1 MQIYFTQ
8 LADAVCALP
17 APGGGDVGIDRILL
31 NFSAEQSDFIR
42 FNHARV
48 RQATQVDQRF
58 ATVSVVAGL
67 RRADGSLSLSG
78 DLHRDTALLL
88 AERATLIAQL
98 PFIPEDPYLLLPEV
112 VQDTER
118 TEEGRLPNA
127 VSVIEAVAAHAG
139 DADFVGFYAGGGVQ
153 RAFADSR
160 GQRNWHSVRSFNFEW
175 CIYQAADKAVKAAYA
190 GTEWRDEEL
199 AARIRDS
206 AVRSALLA
214 QPARVLSPG
223 AYRVYFSPVAVADLL
238 GTLSW
243 GGFGLKAVRT
253 GVSSL
258 VLMHRDGLR
267 LNAQVDLTEATATGT
282 APRFQGDGFVKPD
295 TVPLVRAGHVA
306 DTLVSPR
313 SAREYGMP
321 TNAGAGESPEAL
333 ALQPG
338 DLPAA
343 EVLQRLGTGVWISN
357 LHYLNYSD
365 RQACRVTGMT
375 RFACWWVEDG
385 RLVAPIQVMR
395 FDDSLLRMFGEG
407 LVALTDEA
415 ELVPDAATYSARQLG
430 SVTAPGA
437 IVDGFC
443 LTL

>member
-1 MQIYFTQ
+1 RY
-8 LADAVCALP
+8 
-17 APGGGDVGIDRILL
+17 
-31 NFSAEQSDFIR
+31 
-42 FNHARV
+42 
-48 RQATQVDQRF
+48 ATI
-58 ATVSVVAGL
+58 SVVAGL

-78 DLHRDTALLL
+78 DLHRDAERLL
-88 AERATLIAQL
+88 AERATLVAQL
-98 PFIPEDPYLLLPEV
+98 PFIPEDPYLLLPDTV
-112 VQDTER
+112 ANTER
-118 TEEGRLPNA
+118 DEQGDVPNA
-127 VSVIEAVAAHAG
+127 VSVIEAVAQLAG
-139 DADFVGFYAGGGVQ
+139 AVDFVGFYAGGGVQ

-190 GTEWRDEEL
+190 GTQWSDTEL

-206 AVRSALLA
+206 AARSALLA

-223 AYRVYFSPVAVADLL
+223 AYRVYFSPVAVGELL

-243 GGFGLKAVRT
+243 GGFGLKAVKT

-258 VLMHRDGLR
+258 IKMHRDGVR
-267 LNAQVDLTEATATGT
+267 LDERITLAEATGTGT

-295 TVPLVRAGHVA
+295 AVPLIRAGVVA

-313 SAREYGMP
+313 SAREYGQP
-321 TNAGAGESPEAL
+321 TNGSGGGESPEAL
-333 ALQPG
+333 ALQAG

-343 EVLQRLGTGVWISN
+343 DVLQRLGTGVWISN

-385 RLVAPIQVMR
+385 KLVAPIQVMR
-395 FDDSLLRMFGEG
+395 FDDSFLRMFGEG
-407 LVALTDEA
+407 LVALTDVA

>member
-1 MQIYFTQ
+1 MQIYFQQ
-8 LADAVCALP
+8 LADAVCTLP
-17 APGGGDVGIDRILL
+17 GGIDRVLL

-42 FNHARV
+42 FNHAQV
-48 RQATQVDQRF
+48 RQATQVDQRY

-67 RRADGSLSLSG
+67 RRADGSLSLCG
-78 DLHRDTALLL
+78 DPQRDIQRLL
-88 AERATLIAQL
+88 AERATLIEQL
-98 PFIPEDPYLLLPEV
+98 PFIPEDPYLLLPGV
-112 VQDTER
+112 VTNTER
-118 TEEGRLPNA
+118 TEEGNVPNA
-127 VSVIEAVAAHAG
+127 VSVIEAVARHAAG
-139 DADFVGFYAGGGVQ
+139 VDFVGFYAGGGVQ

-190 GTEWRDEEL
+190 GTDWQGDEL

-206 AVRSALLA
+206 AARSALLA

-223 AYRVYFSPVAVADLL
+223 AYRVYFSPVAVAEML

-243 GGFGLKAVRT
+243 GGFGLKAVKT

-258 VLMHRDGLR
+258 ILMHRDGMR
-267 LNAQVDLTEATATGT
+267 LNAGVNLLEATSTGT

-295 TVPLVRAGHVA
+295 AVPLVRAGVVA
-306 DTLVSPR
+306 DSLVSPR
-313 SAREYGMP
+313 SAQEYGQP
-321 TNAGAGESPEAL
+321 TNGSGGGESPEAL
-333 ALQPG
+333 ALGPG
-338 DLPAA
+338 DLPAT

-365 RQACRVTGMT
+365 RQACRITGMT

-407 LVALTDEA
+407 LVALTDAA
-415 ELVPDAATYSARQLG
+415 ELVPDAATYGARQLG

>member
-1 MQIYFTQ
+1 MQAYFKQ
-8 LADAVCALP
+8 LADLVCALP
-17 APGGGDVGIDRILL
+17 DGIDRVLL

-42 FNHARV
+42 FNHAKV
-48 RQATQVDQRF
+48 RQATQVDQRY
-58 ATVSVVAGL
+58 ATVSVVQGL
-67 RRADGSLSLSG
+67 CRADGSLSLSG
-78 DLHRDTALLL
+78 DVQRDAERLL
-88 AERATLIAQL
+88 AERATLIEQL
-98 PFIPEDPYLLLPEV
+98 PFIPEDPYLLLPDTL
-112 VQDTER
+112 QDTER
-118 TEEGRLPNA
+118 DEQGEVPNA
-127 VSVIEAVAAHAG
+127 VSVIDAVAQHAG
-139 DADFVGFYAGGGVQ
+139 GVDFVGFYAGGGVQ

-190 GTEWRDEEL
+190 GTHWSDAEL
-199 AARIRDS
+199 ATRIRDS
-206 AVRSALLA
+206 AARSALLA

-243 GGFGLKAVRT
+243 GGFGLKAVQT

-258 VLMHRDGLR
+258 IKMHRDGLR
-267 LNAQVDLTEATATGT
+267 LDARIDLAEATGSGT

-295 TVPLVRAGHVA
+295 AVPLVTAGVVA

-313 SAREYGMP
+313 SAREYGQP
-321 TNAGAGESPEAL
+321 TNGSGGGESPEAL

-343 EVLQRLGTGVWISN
+343 DVLARLGTGVWISN

-365 RQACRVTGMT
+365 RQACRMTGMT

-385 RLVAPIQVMR
+385 KLVAPIQVMR

-407 LVALTDEA
+407 LVALTDVA

-437 IVDGFC
+437 IVEGFC

>member
-1 MQIYFTQ
+1 MQIYFQQ
-8 LADAVCALP
+8 LADAVCVLSAGL
-17 APGGGDVGIDRILL
+17 DRILL

-42 FNHARV
+42 FNHAQV
-48 RQATQVDQRF
+48 RQATQVDQRY
-58 ATVSVVAGL
+58 ATVSVVAGQ

-78 DLHRDTALLL
+78 DLQRDTESLL
-88 AERATLIAQL
+88 AERTTLIEQL
-98 PFIPEDPYLLLPEV
+98 PFIPEDPYLLLPDV
-112 VQDTER
+112 VASTER
-118 TEEGRLPNA
+118 TEEGQVPSA
-127 VSVIEAVAAHAG
+127 VAVIEAVVQHAG

-175 CIYQAADKAVKAAYA
+175 CVYQSADKAVKAAYA
-190 GTEWRDEEL
+190 GTDWQGDEL

-206 AVRSALLA
+206 AARSALLA
-214 QPARVLSPG
+214 QPARVLAPG

-243 GGFGLKAVRT
+243 GGFGVKGVKT

-258 VLMHRDGLR
+258 ILMHRDGLR
-267 LNAQVDLTEATATGT
+267 VSSAVTLLEATATGT
-282 APRFQGDGFVKPD
+282 APCVQGDGFVKPAA
-295 TVPLVRAGHVA
+295 VPLIRTGQIA
-306 DTLVSPR
+306 DTLISPR
-313 SAREYGMP
+313 SAREYGLRP
-321 TNAGAGESPEAL
+321 NAGGGESPEAL
-333 ALQPG
+333 ALQAG
-338 DLPAA
+338 DLPMAQ
-343 EVLQRLGTGVWISN
+343 VLQRLGTGVWISN

-365 RQACRVTGMT
+365 RQACRITGMT

-385 RLVAPIQVMR
+385 QLVAPIQVMR

-407 LVALTDEA
+407 LVALTDQA
-415 ELVPDAATYSARQLG
+415 ELVPDAATYGARQLG
-430 SVTAPGA
+430 GVTAPGA

>member
-1 MQIYFTQ
+1 MQAYFKQ
-8 LADAVCALP
+8 LADLVCALP
-17 APGGGDVGIDRILL
+17 DGIDRVLL

-42 FNHARV
+42 FNHAKV
-48 RQATQVDQRF
+48 RQATQVDQRY
-58 ATVSVVAGL
+58 ATVSVVRGL
-67 RRADGSLSLSG
+67 CRADGSLSLSG
-78 DLHRDTALLL
+78 DVQRDAERLL
-88 AERATLIAQL
+88 AERATLIDQL
-98 PFIPEDPYLLLPEV
+98 PFIPEDPYLLLPDTL
-112 VQDTER
+112 QDTER
-118 TEEGRLPNA
+118 DEQGEVPNA
-127 VSVIEAVAAHAG
+127 VSVIDAVAQHAG
-139 DADFVGFYAGGGVQ
+139 GVDFVGFYAGGGVQ

-190 GTEWRDEEL
+190 GTHWSDAEL
-199 AARIRDS
+199 ATRIRDS
-206 AVRSALLA
+206 AARSALLA

-243 GGFGLKAVRT
+243 GGFGLKAVKT

-258 VLMHRDGLR
+258 IKMHRDGLR
-267 LNAQVDLTEATATGT
+267 LDTRIDLAEATGSGT

-295 TVPLVRAGHVA
+295 AVPLVTAGVVA

-313 SAREYGMP
+313 SAREYGQP
-321 TNAGAGESPEAL
+321 TNGSGGGESPEAL

-343 EVLQRLGTGVWISN
+343 DVLARLGTGVWISN

-365 RQACRVTGMT
+365 RQACRMTGMT

-385 RLVAPIQVMR
+385 KLVAPIPVMR

-407 LVALTDEA
+407 LVALTDVA

-437 IVDGFC
+437 IVEGFC

>member
-1 MQIYFTQ
+1 MQAYFKQ
-8 LADAVCALP
+8 LADRVCLLP
-17 APGGGDVGIDRILL
+17 AGVDRVLL
-31 NFSAEQSDFIR
+31 DFSAEQSDFIR

-48 RQATQVDQRF
+48 RQATQVDQRY

-78 DLHRDTALLL
+78 DLQRDAEQLL

-98 PFIPEDPYLLLPEV
+98 PFIPEDPYLLLPDD

-118 TEEGRLPNA
+118 NEPGDVPNA
-127 VSVIEAVAAHAG
+127 VSVIDAVAQHAAG
-139 DADFVGFYAGGGVQ
+139 ADLVGFYAGGGVQ

-160 GQRNWHSVRSFNFEW
+160 GQRNWHDVRSFNFEW
-175 CIYQAADKAVKAAYA
+175 CIYQAADKAVKASYA
-190 GTEWRDEEL
+190 GTQWRDAEL
-199 AARIRDS
+199 AGRIRD
-206 AVRSALLA
+206 AAARSALLA

-223 AYRVYFSPVAVADLL
+223 AYRVYFSPVAMADLL

-243 GGFGLKAVRT
+243 GGFGLKAVKT

-258 VLMHRDGLR
+258 IKMHRDGVR
-267 LNAQVDLTEATATGT
+267 LHTGIDLTEATGSGT

-295 TVPLVRAGHVA
+295 AVPLIRAGAVA
-306 DTLVSPR
+306 QTLVSPR
-313 SAREYGMP
+313 SAREYGQP
-321 TNAGAGESPEAL
+321 TNASGGGESPASLAL
-333 ALQPG
+333 APG

-343 EVLQRLGTGVWISN
+343 GVLQRLGTGVWISN

-365 RQACRVTGMT
+365 RQACRITGMT

-385 RLVAPIQVMR
+385 KLVAPIQVMR
-395 FDDSLLRMFGEG
+395 FDDSLLRMLGEG
-407 LVALTDEA
+407 LVALTDVA
-415 ELVPDAATYSARQLG
+415 ELVPDAATYGARQLG
-430 SVTAPGA
+430 CVTAPGA
-437 IVDGFC
+437 IVEGFC

>member
-1 MQIYFTQ
+1 MQAYFKQ
-8 LADAVCALP
+8 LADLVCALP
-17 APGGGDVGIDRILL
+17 DGIDRVLL

-42 FNHARV
+42 FNHAKV
-48 RQATQVDQRF
+48 RQATQVDQRY
-58 ATVSVVAGL
+58 ATVSVVRGL
-67 RRADGSLSLSG
+67 CRADGSLSLSG
-78 DLHRDTALLL
+78 DVQRDADRLL
-88 AERATLIAQL
+88 AERATLIEQL
-98 PFIPEDPYLLLPEV
+98 PFIPEDPYLLLPDTL
-112 VQDTER
+112 QDTER
-118 TEEGRLPNA
+118 DEQGEVPNA
-127 VSVIEAVAAHAG
+127 VSVIDAVAQHAG
-139 DADFVGFYAGGGVQ
+139 GVDFVGFYAGGGVQ

-190 GTEWRDEEL
+190 GTHWSDAEL
-199 AARIRDS
+199 ATRIRDS
-206 AVRSALLA
+206 AARSALLA

-238 GTLSW
+238 GTVSW
-243 GGFGLKAVRT
+243 GGFGLKAVKT

-258 VLMHRDGLR
+258 IKMHRDGLR
-267 LNAQVDLTEATATGT
+267 LDARIDLAEATGSGT

-295 TVPLVRAGHVA
+295 AVPLVTAGVVA

-313 SAREYGMP
+313 SAREYGQP
-321 TNAGAGESPEAL
+321 TNGSGGGESPEAL

-343 EVLQRLGTGVWISN
+343 DVLARLGTGVWISN

-365 RQACRVTGMT
+365 RQACRMTGMT

-385 RLVAPIQVMR
+385 KLVAPIQVMR

-407 LVALTDEA
+407 LVALTDVA

-437 IVDGFC
+437 IVEGFC

>member
-1 MQIYFTQ
+1 MQLYFKQ
-8 LADAVCALP
+8 LADAVCTPVA
-17 APGGGDVGIDRILL
+17 GVDRVLL

-67 RRADGSLSLSG
+67 RRADGSTSLSG
-78 DLHRDTALLL
+78 DLHRD
-88 AERATLIAQL
+88 AERLLDERDALVAQL
-98 PFIPEDPYLLLPEV
+98 PFIPEDPYLMLPDV
-112 VQDTER
+112 VQNTER
-118 TEEGRLPNA
+118 IEEGNLASA
-127 VSVIEAVAAHAG
+127 VAVIEAVAQHAG
-139 DADFVGFYAGGGVQ
+139 EADFVGFYAGGGVQ

-190 GTEWRDEEL
+190 GTDWRGDAL

-206 AVRSALLA
+206 AERSALLA
-214 QPARVLSPG
+214 QPARVLPPG
-223 AYRVYFSPVAVADLL
+223 AYRVYFSPVAMADLL

-243 GGFGLKAVRT
+243 GGFGLKAVKT

-258 VLMHRDGLR
+258 VLLHRDGQR
-267 LNAQVDLTEATATGT
+267 LNERVDLAEATATGT
-282 APRFQGDGFVKPD
+282 APSFQGDGFVRPD
-295 TVPLVRAGHVA
+295 AVLLLRAGQVA
-306 DTLVSPR
+306 NTLVSPR
-313 SAREYGMP
+313 SSREYGVP
-321 TNAGAGESPEAL
+321 NNAGSGESPEAL

-338 DLPAA
+338 DMPAA

-365 RQACRVTGMT
+365 RQACRITGMT

-395 FDDSLLRMFGEG
+395 FDDSLLRMLGEG

-415 ELVPDAATYSARQLG
+415 ELVPEAATYGSRQLG
-430 SVTAPGA
+430 GITTPGA

>member
-1 MQIYFTQ
+1 MQAYFKQ
-8 LADAVCALP
+8 LADLVCALP
-17 APGGGDVGIDRILL
+17 GGADPIDRILL

-42 FNHARV
+42 FNHAQV
-48 RQATQVDQRF
+48 RQATQVDQRY

-67 RRADGSLSLSG
+67 RRADGSMSLSG
-78 DLHRDTALLL
+78 ALQHDAQRLL

-98 PFIPEDPYLLLPEV
+98 PFIPEDPYLLLPDT
-112 VQDTER
+112 VQNTER
-118 TEEGRLPNA
+118 TEEGNVPNA
-127 VSVIEAVAAHAG
+127 VSVIEAVAQHAG
-139 DADFVGFYAGGGVQ
+139 GVDFVGFYAGGGVQ

-190 GTEWRDEEL
+190 DTDWQGDVL

-206 AVRSALLA
+206 AARSALLA
-214 QPARVLSPG
+214 QPARVLPPG
-223 AYRVYFSPVAVADLL
+223 AYRVYFSPVAMADLL

-243 GGFGLKAVRT
+243 GGFGVKSVKT

-258 VLMHRDGLR
+258 IKMHRDGVR
-267 LNAQVDLTEATATGT
+267 LNPAVDLLEATATGT

-295 TVPLVRAGHVA
+295 AVQLLRAGQVG

-313 SAREYGMP
+313 SAREYGLP
-321 TNAGAGESPEAL
+321 TNGSGGESPEAL
-333 ALQPG
+333 ALRPG
-338 DLPAA
+338 DLPMAD
-343 EVLQRLGTGVWISN
+343 VLQRLGTGVWISN

-365 RQACRVTGMT
+365 RQACRITGMT
-375 RFACWWVEDG
+375 RFACWWVEEG
-385 RLVAPIQVMR
+385 KLVAPIQVMR
-395 FDDSLLRMFGEG
+395 FDDSLLRMLGEG
-407 LVALTDEA
+407 LVALTDQA
-415 ELVPDAATYSARQLG
+415 ELVPDAATYGARQLG

>member
-1 MQIYFTQ
+1 MQVYFRQ

-17 APGGGDVGIDRILL
+17 PGVDRVLL

-42 FNHARV
+42 FNHAKV

-67 RRADGSLSLSG
+67 RRADGSTSLSG
-78 DLHRDTALLL
+78 DVHRDAERLL
-88 AERATLIAQL
+88 AERDALVAQL
-98 PFIPEDPYLLLPEV
+98 PFIPEDPYLLLPDV

-118 TEEGRLPNA
+118 TEEGNLP
-127 VSVIEAVAAHAG
+127 SAVAVIDAVAEHAG
-139 DADFVGFYAGGGVQ
+139 GADFVGFYAGGGVQ

-175 CIYQAADKAVKAAYA
+175 CIYQGADKAVKAAYA
-190 GTEWRDEEL
+190 GTDWRDDAL
-199 AARIRDS
+199 AARIRD
-206 AVRSALLA
+206 AAQRSALLD
-214 QPARVLSPG
+214 QPARVLPPG
-223 AYRVYFSPVAVADLL
+223 AYRVYFSPVAMADLL

-258 VLMHRDGLR
+258 VRLHREGLR
-267 LNAQVDLTEATATGT
+267 LNQRVHLSEATSTGT
-282 APRFQGDGFVKPD
+282 APRFQGEGFVRPD
-295 TVPLVRAGHVA
+295 AVPLLRAGQVA

-313 SAREYGMP
+313 SSREYGVAN
-321 TNAGAGESPEAL
+321 NAGGGESPEAL

-343 EVLQRLGTGVWISN
+343 EVLRSLGTGVWISN

-365 RQACRVTGMT
+365 RQACRITGMT

-395 FDDSLLRMFGEG
+395 FDDSLLRMLGEG

-415 ELVPDAATYSARQLG
+415 EPVPDAATYGSRQLG
-430 SVTAPGA
+430 SVTTPGA

>member
-1 MQIYFTQ
+1 MQAYFKQ
-8 LADAVCALP
+8 LADLVCALP
-17 APGGGDVGIDRILL
+17 DGIDRVLL

-42 FNHARV
+42 FNHAQV
-48 RQATQVDQRF
+48 RQATQVDQRY
-58 ATVSVVAGL
+58 ATVSVVRGL
-67 RRADGSLSLSG
+67 CRADGSLSLSG
-78 DLHRDTALLL
+78 DVQRDAELLL
-88 AERATLIAQL
+88 AERATLIEQL
-98 PFIPEDPYLLLPEV
+98 PFIPEDPYLLLPDTLQDAERDEQGEV
-112 VQDTER
+112 
-118 TEEGRLPNA
+118 PSA
-127 VSVIEAVAAHAG
+127 VSVIDAVAQHAAG
-139 DADFVGFYAGGGVQ
+139 VDFVGFYAGGGVQ

-190 GTEWRDEEL
+190 GTQWSDAAL
-199 AARIRDS
+199 ATRIQDS
-206 AVRSALLA
+206 AARSALLA

-223 AYRVYFSPVAVADLL
+223 AYRVYFSPIAVADLL

-243 GGFGLKAVRT
+243 GGFGLKAVKT

-258 VLMHRDGLR
+258 IKLHRDGLR
-267 LNAQVDLTEATATGT
+267 LDTRITLAEATGSGT

-295 TVPLVRAGHVA
+295 TVPLVTAGVVA

-313 SAREYGMP
+313 SAREYGQP
-321 TNAGAGESPEAL
+321 TNASGAGESPEAL

-343 EVLQRLGTGVWISN
+343 DVLARLGTGVWISN
-357 LHYLNYSD
+357 LHYLTYSD
-365 RQACRVTGMT
+365 RQACRMTGMT

-385 RLVAPIQVMR
+385 QLVAPIQVMR

-407 LVALTDEA
+407 LVALTDVA
-415 ELVPDAATYSARQLG
+415 ELVPDAATYGARQLG

-437 IVDGFC
+437 IVEGFC

>member
-1 MQIYFTQ
+1 MQAYFKQ
-8 LADAVCALP
+8 LADLVCALP
-17 APGGGDVGIDRILL
+17 DGIDRVLL

-42 FNHARV
+42 FNHAKV
-48 RQATQVDQRF
+48 RQATQVDQRY
-58 ATVSVVAGL
+58 ATVSVVRGL
-67 RRADGSLSLSG
+67 CRADGSLSLSG
-78 DLHRDTALLL
+78 DVQRDAERLL
-88 AERATLIAQL
+88 AERATLIEQL
-98 PFIPEDPYLLLPEV
+98 PFIPEDPYLLLPDTL
-112 VQDTER
+112 QDTER
-118 TEEGRLPNA
+118 DEQGEVPNA
-127 VSVIEAVAAHAG
+127 VSVIDAVAQHAG
-139 DADFVGFYAGGGVQ
+139 GVDFVGFYAGGGVQ

-190 GTEWRDEEL
+190 GTHWSDAEL
-199 AARIRDS
+199 ATRIRDS
-206 AVRSALLA
+206 AARSALLA

-243 GGFGLKAVRT
+243 GGFGLKAVKT

-258 VLMHRDGLR
+258 IKMHRNGLR
-267 LNAQVDLTEATATGT
+267 LDARIDLAEATGSGT

-295 TVPLVRAGHVA
+295 AVPLVTAGVVA

-313 SAREYGMP
+313 SAREYGQP
-321 TNAGAGESPEAL
+321 TNGSGGGESPEAL

-343 EVLQRLGTGVWISN
+343 DVLARLGTGVWISN

-365 RQACRVTGMT
+365 RQACRMTGMT

-385 RLVAPIQVMR
+385 KLVAPIQVMR

-407 LVALTDEA
+407 LVALTNVA

-437 IVDGFC
+437 IVEGFC